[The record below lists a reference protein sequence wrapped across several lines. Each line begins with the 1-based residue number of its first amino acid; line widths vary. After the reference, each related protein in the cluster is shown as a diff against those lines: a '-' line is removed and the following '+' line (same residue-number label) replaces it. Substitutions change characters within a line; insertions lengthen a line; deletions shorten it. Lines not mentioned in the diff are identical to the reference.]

1 MFIDNAEADDALGK
15 INAYVSNRALSHIT
29 GLVIPLGLILMLY
42 GISGINRV
50 IVGQAIREDSTAA
63 AFSRLGILCLTVGA
77 FGWVIISG
85 LALVL
90 AQTNLDSDQ
99 AVQAAIAVYRVDSGI
114 TILSSAAVA
123 TGFLAFNLGL
133 AALFPSGSARIWAL
147 VIAAVSLIALIAL
160 IIGHTTTTETG
171 LAISRLCYIPWVI
184 WRRRPRHQIP
194 ERQRHIDGR
203 RQRCLACLNDLVSTD
218 RKDRFPTKS
227 AKFVSG
233 SVAGCRNLGPSF
245 KNNAKIAGCKR
256 LIPQR

>member
-1 MFIDNAEADDALGK
+1 MGTHLLNKLEAWALIAGPVLALLFFMLEPGGMFIDNAEADDALGK

-50 IVGQAIREDSTAA
+50 IVGQAIRDDSTAA

-90 AQTNLDSDQ
+90 AQTDLDSDQ

-184 WRRRPRHQIP
+184 W
-194 ERQRHIDGR
+194 
-203 RQRCLACLNDLVSTD
+203 
-218 RKDRFPTKS
+218 
-227 AKFVSG
+227 
-233 SVAGCRNLGPSF
+233 SVALGIRFLSG
-245 KNNAKIAGCKR
+245 KGISATSDSAV
-256 LIPQR
+256 